1 MLFRELTED
10 ELQARLAEL
19 DFSPADNG
27 TLEMIVCRP
36 NAGERLVLE
45 HANLS
50 LADGLIGDNWRARGS
65 SHTQDGSAHL
75 EMQITL
81 MNSRII
87 QVIAQDRSRWSLAGD
102 QLFIDLDLSQ
112 DNLPPGQQ
120 IAIGTVVLEITD
132 VPHTGCKKFTER
144 YGHGATRFVNSVE
157 GRQLRRRGVNA
168 RVIRPGAL
176 CIGDRVSKIRVTP

>member
-1 MLFRELTED
+1 MHRKLTED

-19 DFSPADNG
+19 GGSSADNG

-36 NAGERLVLE
+36 NAGERRVLE
-45 HANLS
+45 HADLS

-65 SHTQDGSAHL
+65 RHTEDGSAHL

-87 QVIAQDRSRWSLAGD
+87 QVIAQDRSRWPLAGD
-102 QLFIDLDLSQ
+102 QLFIDLDLSY
-112 DNLPPGQQ
+112 DNLPPGQR

-132 VPHTGCKKFTER
+132 VPHIGCKKFTER
-144 YGHGATRFVNSVE
+144 YGRGASRFVNSSE
-157 GRQLRRRGVNA
+157 GRQLRRRGVNS
-168 RVIRPGAL
+168 RIIHPGAL
-176 CIGDRVSKIRVTP
+176 CIGDIVSKIKFTP